1 MITRLLSYYSLYKKK
16 KRKRKAPVNIGE
28 LQQLQYHK
36 KVRNCIVASYRQIL
50 DSSLITGYFLEG
62 GNMRN
67 NTESFNSEG
76 ELQQHTLLPSEGS
89 SCLLSQ
95 LCSLSKIT
103 TNVDDCNPFLVTE
116 KNICKISNPNFYA
129 FNRLIKNTLLQ
140 PIAIEVAGGKYFVPP
155 KSKFVMSDISCLDAL
170 LKGKYMTIATE
181 FITCYCYQD
190 FVTKPKDGYDL
201 IVIDPPWEN
210 KSAKRGSQY
219 HWLTTDQLLQ
229 LPITELLARYGL
241 VVVWITNKQKL
252 LRDVRDL
259 TTGGEFVYDLDSSH
273 KKPYEI
279 LLIGVKS
286 GLSEDLPSACSSEL
300 PESIA
305 AFPKH
310 NVICSIPSL
319 VHSHKP
325 PLDGIFAR
333 FIREQPNCLEMF
345 ARSLIPH
352 WTSWGNEQMEIAKLY
367 LMLEY
372 SQGKLTA
379 YPCKL
384 WCIYWYL

>member
-1 MITRLLSYYSLYKKK
+1 MITELLSYYSLYKKK

-170 LKGKYMTIATE
+170 LKGKY
-181 FITCYCYQD
+181 
-190 FVTKPKDGYDL
+190 
-201 IVIDPPWEN
+201 
-210 KSAKRGSQY
+210 

-229 LPITELLARYGL
+229 LPITELLARHGL
-241 VVVWITNKQKL
+241 VV
-252 LRDVRDL
+252 L

-379 YPCKL
+379 YPCEL
-384 WCIYWYL
+384 WRIYWYL